1 VLATATHE
9 QENTMNPLPSRPRRG
24 RRAVAVAAAALLAL
38 AATACD
44 PPPAPDG
51 RDLGVTVDPLASP
64 VIEEGAGVTLTGLI
78 TNHGS
83 VAADGV
89 SLSYAVDALVTV
101 DQVDLGPGATC
112 SVVSAAQITCTLA
125 GPLAPAAAVPFTLE
139 ATAGTTSGPATH
151 VVGVSSA
158 GSEPATDT
166 NPNVALV
173 ATQVRPPAADPTPL
187 DVGRGTNYLGTG
199 DLLGPLGVAGH
210 PAEGSYLSVNPYCT
224 DKVNGDRYQSGW
236 SGGTCSGTVN
246 DEFRSIGYHY
256 AIDVPVGAP
265 SSLDVLLWDARYDD
279 AALPGG
285 EPGIDSFRQ
294 AGDEAFT
301 YSLYAADNTPHTYA
315 DNPQVCTAS
324 YGAAAPFGLTFLGS
338 ERWNKLCTITDPIP
352 GRYLL
357 RVRNG
362 GAVTSPEADGSN
374 QFGVAAVYAA
384 DGTDPTAALCSRADR
399 PTCPVVSGLGE
410 ASIYVDMTGA
420 MGRVPIG
427 APVAD
432 HEGRVLRVD
441 LFDPGEGLNTLRLLA
456 PSGPGT
462 WTPVSFRWTSPGVSG
477 SGSTASIVQL
487 TSSRFNGRV
496 LTLEVD
502 LAGWE
507 PAAPGP
513 WLVEY
518 TTAGGA
524 VTDRTTWDVAVVDHV
539 TP

>member
-1 VLATATHE
+1 
-9 QENTMNPLPSRPRRG
+9 MNPFVPHSGRA
-24 RRAVAVAAAALLAL
+24 RRAVSVAAAALLAL

-51 RDLGVTVDPLASP
+51 RDLGITVDALPSS
-64 VIEEGAGVTLTGLI
+64 VIEEGAAVTLTGTL

-83 VAADGV
+83 AAADGV
-89 SLSYAVDALVTV
+89 SFSYAVDALVTV

-112 SVVSAAQITCTLA
+112 AVVSAAQITCTLA
-125 GPLAPAAAVPFTLE
+125 DPLGPAASLPFTLQ
-139 ATAGTTSGPATH
+139 ATAGTTSGPANH

-158 GSEPATDT
+158 GSEPAADT
-166 NPNVALV
+166 NPNLAVV
-173 ATQVRPPAADPTPL
+173 ATQVRPPAAAPTPL
-187 DVGRGTNYLGTG
+187 DLGRGTNYLGTG

-210 PAEGSYLSVNPYCT
+210 PAEGLFLSVNPFCT

-236 SGGTCSGTVN
+236 SGGTCAGTVN
-246 DEFRSIGYHY
+246 SEYRAGGYLY
-256 AIDVPVGAP
+256 VIDVPEGRT
-265 SSLDVLLWDARYDD
+265 STIDVLLWDARYEDV
-279 AALPGG
+279 ALPGG
-285 EPGIDSFRQ
+285 EAGIDSFRQ
-294 AGDEAFT
+294 GGDEAFT
-301 YSLYAADNTPHTYA
+301 YDLYTADATPGDPT
-315 DNPQVCTAS
+315 DNPLSCTATYS
-324 YGAAAPFGLTFLGS
+324 AATPFERTFLGS
-338 ERWNKLCTITDPIP
+338 QRWNRLCQIAPGAP
-352 GRYLL
+352 SGRYLL

-362 GAVTSPEADGSN
+362 GAVTNPVADGSN

-384 DGTDPTAALCSRADR
+384 DGTDPAAALCAREDRAD
-399 PTCPVVSGLGE
+399 CPVVSGLGG
-410 ASIYVDMTGA
+410 ASLYVNQAGA
-420 MGRVPIG
+420 VGRVPIG
-427 APVAD
+427 APTSD

-441 LFDPGEGLNTLRLLA
+441 LFDPGEGLNSLRLLA

-507 PAAPGP
+507 PAATGP

-518 TTAGGA
+518 ATAGGA
-524 VTDRTTWDVAVVDHV
+524 VTDRTTWDATVVDH

>member
-1 VLATATHE
+1 
-9 QENTMNPLPSRPRRG
+9 MNPLPSRPRRG
-24 RRAVAVAAAALLAL
+24 RRAGAVVAAALLVL

-51 RDLGVTVDPLASP
+51 RDLGVSVDPLASS
-64 VIEEGAGVTLTGLI
+64 VVEEGAGVTLTGLI

-83 VAADGV
+83 VAADAV

-112 SVVSAAQITCTLA
+112 SVVSAAQITCTLTD
-125 GPLAPAAAVPFTLE
+125 PLAPAASVPFTLE
-139 ATAGTTSGPATH
+139 ATAGTTSGPANH

-158 GSEPATDT
+158 GSAPATDT
-166 NPNVALV
+166 NPNVAVV
-173 ATQVRPPAADPTPL
+173 ATQVRPPAADPLLL
-187 DVGRGTNYLGTG
+187 DVGNGTNHLGTG
-199 DLLGPLGVAGH
+199 GLLGPLGVPGH
-210 PAEGSYLSVNPYCT
+210 PAEGLFLSVNPFCT

-246 DEFRSIGYHY
+246 DEYRAGGYLY
-256 AIDVPVGAP
+256 AIDVPEGR
-265 SSLDVLLWDARYDD
+265 SSTIDVLLWDARYEDV
-279 AALPGG
+279 ALPGG
-285 EPGIDSFRQ
+285 EAGIDSFRQ
-294 AGDEAFT
+294 GGDEAFT
-301 YSLYAADNTPHTYA
+301 YDLYTADATPGDPT
-315 DNPQVCTAS
+315 DNPLSCTATYS
-324 YGAAAPFGLTFLGS
+324 AATPFERTFLGS
-338 ERWNKLCTITDPIP
+338 QRWNRLCQIAPGAP
-352 GRYLL
+352 SGRYLL

-362 GAVTSPEADGSN
+362 GAVTNPVADGSN

-384 DGTDPTAALCSRADR
+384 DGTDPAAALCAREDRAD
-399 PTCPVVSGLGE
+399 CPVVSGLGG
-410 ASIYVDMTGA
+410 ASLYVNQAGA
-420 MGRVPIG
+420 VGRVPIG
-427 APVAD
+427 APTPD

-441 LFDPGEGLNTLRLLA
+441 LYDPGEGLNSLRLLA

-462 WTPVSFRWTSPGVSG
+462 WAPVSFRWTSPGVSG

-502 LAGWE
+502 LAGW
-507 PAAPGP
+507 AAAAAGS

-518 TTAGGA
+518 TTSGNV
-524 VTDRTTWDVAVVDHV
+524 VTDRTTWDVAVVDH